1 MMDRVA
7 IIAAVVGGLGLLW
20 LVVELRS
27 PVGSRVNPRAPQP
40 PSMVVVALRGTDA
53 PQPPAAQRIDVHHHH
68 HLDAPVAWPAV
79 IDRGWQVPEV
89 IDGEVVEALQ
99 LPRGGRA

>member
-27 PVGSRVNPRAPQP
+27 PVGPRVNPRAPQP

-68 HLDAPVAWPAV
+68 HLVAAAWPSV
-79 IDRGWQVPEV
+79 LDRRRQAPEV
-89 IDGEVVEALQ
+89 IDGEVVDALQ